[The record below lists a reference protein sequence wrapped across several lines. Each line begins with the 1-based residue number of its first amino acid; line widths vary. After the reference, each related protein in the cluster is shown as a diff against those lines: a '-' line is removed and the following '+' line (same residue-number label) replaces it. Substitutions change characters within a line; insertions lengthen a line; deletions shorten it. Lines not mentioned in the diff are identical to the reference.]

1 MSVPLSVCLDDATR
15 TELETEAREQGMSL
29 ETYLLT
35 LAEAEARRLRRER
48 IRVQSRAVAAYL
60 DTSVEAR
67 EFYADWSRTSP
78 VD

>member
-15 TELETEAREQGMSL
+15 TELETEARGQGLSL
-29 ETYLLT
+29 ETYLLI

-48 IRVQSRAVAAYL
+48 IRVQSRAVVAYL
-60 DTSVEAR
+60 DTSAEAR